1 LRVKYVAL
9 FIFFTAAIFAL
20 GFYAYELSGSYIIVG
35 FVATIL
41 SVIFGLLYAKA
52 AILPIVRINEEIE
65 ALLKESL
72 HELKIP
78 IATVLNN
85 AEMLKNTPMDEKN
98 ARRVERI
105 LISARRARDEQERL
119 LELLKSSIS
128 EPIRSRFTLKEAI
141 SEVLEPFSDT
151 RGVSFFVRVEEINI
165 RCDKAGFVRAMT
177 NIVENSIKFKKNDK
191 ANIEIGYEAPFLS
204 IKDDG
209 VGIPQGESLK
219 IFDRFYKS
227 ARPKQGFGLGLF
239 IVKSYC
245 DKEGIKIYID
255 SNEGEGTTLSLDL
268 SSTLSP

>member
-1 LRVKYVAL
+1 MAL
-9 FIFFTAAIFAL
+9 FIFFTVTTFVI
-20 GFYAYELSGSYIIVG
+20 GFYVYELSGSYIIAG
-35 FVATIL
+35 LVATIL
-41 SVIFGLLYAKA
+41 SVIFGLLYIKV

-85 AEMLKNTPMDEKN
+85 AEMLKNSAIDEKD

-105 LISARRARDEQERL
+105 LISARRARDEQERI

-128 EPIRSRFTLKEAI
+128 EPKRGRFGLKEAI
-141 SEVLEPFSDT
+141 DEALEPFLDIE
-151 RGVSFFVRVEEINI
+151 GVSFFTHIEDVDIF
-165 RCDKAGFVRAMT
+165 CDKAGFVRVMT
-177 NIVENSIKFKKNDK
+177 NIVENSIKFKKGDK
-191 ANIEIGYEAPFLS
+191 VNIEISYKTPLLS

-209 VGIPQGESLK
+209 VGIPKEESLK

-227 ARPKQGFGLGLF
+227 AGLKQGFGLGLF
-239 IVKSYC
+239 IVKNYC

-255 SNEGEGTTLSLDL
+255 SNEGEGTTLTLDL
-268 SSTLSP
+268 SSIIYP